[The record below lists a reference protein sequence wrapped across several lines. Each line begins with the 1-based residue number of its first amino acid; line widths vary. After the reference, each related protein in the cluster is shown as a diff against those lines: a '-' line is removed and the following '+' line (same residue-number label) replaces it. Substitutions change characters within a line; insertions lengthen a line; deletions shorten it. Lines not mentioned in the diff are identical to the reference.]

1 MNPHMS
7 ERRMSLEEWLDNVLS
22 DRLENRRHRMHCPL
36 CDFFLECEG
45 FDGERDMMDHIERE
59 HPGNVYNS
67 WKELHPDSQKQM
79 TLEALTW
86 EK

>member
-7 ERRMSLEEWLDNVLS
+7 ERRISLVEWMDLIYPEKTGNG
-22 DRLENRRHRMHCPL
+22 RHRMECPL
-36 CDFFLECEG
+36 CGFRIEREG
-45 FDGERDMMDHIERE
+45 FEAEIPMMDHIELD

-67 WKELHPDSQKQM
+67 WKELHPDSKKQM